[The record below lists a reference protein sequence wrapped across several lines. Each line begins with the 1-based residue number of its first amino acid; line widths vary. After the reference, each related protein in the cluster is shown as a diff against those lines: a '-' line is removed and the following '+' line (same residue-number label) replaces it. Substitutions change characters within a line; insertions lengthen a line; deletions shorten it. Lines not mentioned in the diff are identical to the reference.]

1 MAQAADCLIVSC
13 PETPQ
18 TRKLVDARIL
28 EALGSDGF
36 LVNVARGA
44 IVDEPALIAAL
55 KNRTIAGA
63 GLDVYWD
70 EPKVPQ
76 ALLEME
82 EVVLVPHVG
91 STTREIRDERCTKLI
106 ANLHAHFAG
115 QPVPYPVTASQER
128 S

>member
-1 MAQAADCLIVSC
+1 
-13 PETPQ
+13 
-18 TRKLVDARIL
+18 
-28 EALGSDGF
+28 
-36 LVNVARGA
+36 
-44 IVDEPALIAAL
+44 LIAAL
-55 KNRTIAGA
+55 ENRTIAGA

-91 STTREIRDERCTKLI
+91 STTREIRDERSTKLI

-115 QPVPYPVTASQER
+115 RPVPYPVTAN
-128 S
+128 